1 MASPAQTWPGVT
13 QLPDY
18 KPTFPQWKALDLAD
32 AVKNVS
38 WLKIHRMNQDETV
51 KLSLKVVYDYV
62 SISNG
67 AQVTPAALD
76 LLAQCLR

>member
-38 WLKIHRMNQDETV
+38 WLKIHRMNEDV
-51 KLSLKVVYDYV
+51 KVVDE
-62 SISNG
+62 SS
-67 AQVTPAALD
+67 LR
-76 LLAQCLR
+76 LCLFQMVRR

>member
-1 MASPAQTWPGVT
+1 MASSAQTWPGVT

-38 WLKIHRMNQDETV
+38 CLKTVNVDVNV
-51 KLSLKVVYDYV
+51 KLSLKAAFV

-67 AQVTPAALD
+67 VQVTPAALD